1 MQVRKIV
8 CTFVAYNNN
17 KNNTMATKYIKVTLL
32 GENTPRYVLASL
44 KAFYLSQGAT
54 VEPATD
60 DEVFAAEPAYRP
72 APPMPDYPAEIARL
86 QRDID
91 QLRQAN
97 AALTK
102 QLADLRKTKA
112 KPNQ

>member
-1 MQVRKIV
+1 M
-8 CTFVAYNNN
+8 TN
-17 KNNTMATKYIKVTLL
+17 YIKVTPQ
-32 GENTPRYVLASL
+32 GETTPRYLPAAL
-44 KAFYLSQGAT
+44 REFYLSQGAE
-54 VEPATD
+54 VSPATD

-72 APPMPDYPAEIARL
+72 ASPMPDYPAEIARL
-86 QRDID
+86 QHDID

-102 QLADLRKTKA
+102 QLADLRKTTKA

>member
-1 MQVRKIV
+1 MQVRKTV

-32 GENTPRYVLASL
+32 GEKTPRYVLASL

-54 VEPATD
+54 VESATD

-72 APPMPDYPAEIARL
+72 APPTPDYPAEIARL
-86 QRDID
+86 QHDID
-91 QLRQAN
+91 QYKRQATTYCFQYIV
-97 AALTK
+97 ACFV
-102 QLADLRKTKA
+102 
-112 KPNQ
+112 

>member
-1 MQVRKIV
+1 MLLQKNKKYLQVRKIV

-86 QRDID
+86 QHDID
-91 QLRQAN
+91 Q
-97 AALTK
+97 
-102 QLADLRKTKA
+102 
-112 KPNQ
+112 